1 MRLLALFLC
10 LMSASLWAEKMP
22 PKVFID
28 GEAATNK
35 NGHAQRICKHTELL
49 AAALM
54 PIKQEGQSK
63 TVEAYRD
70 LPFMCD
76 MTETLPLELMRKEV
90 NIEFLNWSRELMVDY
105 VENLNDGVDSFF
117 MGAFF
122 DDELVGDES
131 SGSSG
136 RIYLTTR
143 NVEGEEGVYYK
154 VGFSLKLVL
163 PKTRDRFKLLIETD
177 ENEDGDGQKENDFIS
192 TANNVTYST
201 AIRIELHESER
212 WRSSLDNG
220 VRWAGEPVYFSRLR
234 TRRTDYFGTWR
245 TRILQ
250 TFYWRTDVEW
260 GASLDTSILKPLDLR
275 RHFRGGFNADYLVSD
290 DVAQLEASAAIFD
303 EINARS
309 AMLYQLAAFGDTES
323 LTKVNEYVLSFTYR
337 RKIYR
342 QFIFAEI
349 VPEVAWPRERFYDST
364 RAINLRLEMIFGPTA
379 Y

>member
-1 MRLLALFLC
+1 MRILTFLLC
-10 LMSASLWAEKMP
+10 LMSPFLWAEDGQPSPSSVENESSVDTKIHSQMVTDNTDVQFHESTP
-22 PKVFID
+22 IKVIPLESTEQKQA
-28 GEAATNK
+28 G
-35 NGHAQRICKHTELL
+35 AQFTCHITEL
-49 AAALM
+49 
-54 PIKQEGQSK
+54 
-63 TVEAYRD
+63 
-70 LPFMCD
+70 
-76 MTETLPLELMRKEV
+76 LPLELMEQEEDIV
-90 NIEFLNWSRELMVDY
+90 FLNWSRELMVDY
-105 VENLNDGVDSFF
+105 VETLNDGVDSFF

-143 NVEGEEGVYYK
+143 RVEGEDGVDYK

-177 ENEDGDGQKENDFIS
+177 EDEDDQKENNLIG

-201 AIRIELHESER
+201 AIRIELHESES

-234 TRRTDYFGTWR
+234 TRRTDYFETWR
-245 TRILQ
+245 SRILQ
-250 TFYWRTDVEW
+250 TFYWRSDVEW
-260 GASLDTSILKPLDLR
+260 GASLDASILKPLDLR
-275 RHFRGGFNADYLVSD
+275 RHFRSGFSADYLVSD

-303 EINARS
+303 EINPRS

-342 QFIFAEI
+342 HFVFAEV
-349 VPEVAWPRERFYDST
+349 VPEVAWPRERLYDST
-364 RAINLRLEMIFGPTA
+364 GAISFRLEMIFGPSA